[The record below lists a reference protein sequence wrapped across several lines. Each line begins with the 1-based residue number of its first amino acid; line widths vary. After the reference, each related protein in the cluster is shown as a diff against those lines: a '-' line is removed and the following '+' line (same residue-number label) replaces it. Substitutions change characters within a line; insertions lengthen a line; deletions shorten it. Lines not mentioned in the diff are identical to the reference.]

1 MQQIHRKKSAK
12 SLYFR
17 ISIPPHLQILISG
30 VMALRHK
37 IEWDPEEVAA
47 GYDLSSIYEGLG
59 ENSTVPVI
67 SSVANITDPAVNITT
82 VVREAAKQVAEMVVK
97 TTNTTLNPATI
108 ASTTVAPPSGFTP
121 STVSTI
127 VKRVVEHLGREPS
140 SPVATVCIY
149 IFFLRNIQL
158 SIFRYC
164 LLHFVSYITLTY
176 LVHFIIQ
183 YIILYNLFYRS
194 AAFRPHSLSC

>member
-1 MQQIHRKKSAK
+1 
-12 SLYFR
+12 
-17 ISIPPHLQILISG
+17 
-30 VMALRHK
+30 MALRHK

-140 SPVATVCIY
+140 SPVATVCIC
-149 IFFLRNIQL
+149 IFFFKKHSNEYIMVL
-158 SIFRYC
+158 SIT
-164 LLHFVSYITLTY
+164 FVPYITLPY
-176 LVHFIIQ
+176 LTHFIIQ
-183 YIILYNLFYRS
+183 YIILYNLFYRP
-194 AAFRPHSLSC
+194 AASRPPSLSC

>member
-1 MQQIHRKKSAK
+1 
-12 SLYFR
+12 
-17 ISIPPHLQILISG
+17 
-30 VMALRHK
+30 MALRHK

-108 ASTTVAPPSGFTP
+108 ASTTVAPPSSFTP

-149 IFFLRNIQL
+149 IFF
-158 SIFRYC
+158 
-164 LLHFVSYITLTY
+164 
-176 LVHFIIQ
+176 
-183 YIILYNLFYRS
+183 
-194 AAFRPHSLSC
+194 

>member
-140 SPVATVCIY
+140 SPMATVCIY
-149 IFFLRNIQL
+149 IFI
-158 SIFRYC
+158 
-164 LLHFVSYITLTY
+164 
-176 LVHFIIQ
+176 
-183 YIILYNLFYRS
+183 
-194 AAFRPHSLSC
+194 

>member
-1 MQQIHRKKSAK
+1 
-12 SLYFR
+12 
-17 ISIPPHLQILISG
+17 
-30 VMALRHK
+30 MALRHK

-47 GYDLSSIYEGLG
+47 GYDLLSIYEGLG
-59 ENSTVPVI
+59 ENTTVPVT
-67 SSVANITDPAVNITT
+67 SSMINITDPAINITA

-108 ASTTVAPPSGFTP
+108 ASTTVAPPSSFTP

-149 IFFLRNIQL
+149 
-158 SIFRYC
+158 
-164 LLHFVSYITLTY
+164 
-176 LVHFIIQ
+176 
-183 YIILYNLFYRS
+183 
-194 AAFRPHSLSC
+194 